1 MGIEVRYL
9 AFPRAGVGSDS
20 YDKIATAWCSDTPNE
35 TLTEIKNGKRT
46 SSSVCEDNP
55 VAEHHSLGVSLGVTG
70 TPAIIL
76 MDGTMIPGYKPA
88 AALAEFLGLS
98 SIN

>member
-1 MGIEVRYL
+1 
-9 AFPRAGVGSDS
+9 
-20 YDKIATAWCSDTPNE
+20 
-35 TLTEIKNGKRT
+35 
-46 SSSVCEDNP
+46 
-55 VAEHHSLGVSLGVTG
+55 
-70 TPAIIL
+70 L